1 MSTKKP
7 CENIG
12 NQIANIKF
20 LKSSIK
26 IELCNG
32 KVFSISEDAYV
43 SDIKLYIGKEISE
56 EEAKYLEESQDN
68 YIYENY
74 LNKLLSS
81 GILYSA
87 KKIKDKLIKV
97 KHASVEMADKII
109 EKAYSRGIINDTE
122 YIQTY
127 IQDAKDKGYSKIFI
141 YRKLIKEGY
150 GSEEIDKEMVDVNF
164 DNIEI
169 EELIDS
175 LFNKYKY
182 KNFNSAKESVFSRLY
197 KMGYS
202 SDKCDEL
209 IQTHLANNPEV
220 ETSLKKFE
228 IELLKVD
235 MEASFQKL
243 NHCGYN
249 LLEIRAKVIAKMLQK
264 KYSFDDIMN
273 MWEENN
279 YDIY

>member
-12 NQIANIKF
+12 NQIANIRF

-26 IELCNG
+26 IELCDG
-32 KVFSISEDAYV
+32 RIFSISEDAYV
-43 SDIKLYIGKEISE
+43 SDVKLYIGKELSE
-56 EEAKYLEESQDN
+56 EEVKYLEDSQDN

-81 GILYSA
+81 GSLYSA

-97 KHASVEMADKII
+97 KHASNETADVII
-109 EKAYSRGIINDTE
+109 AKAYSRGIINDTE

-141 YRKLIKEGY
+141 YRNLIKEGY
-150 GSEEIDKEMVDVNF
+150 DSEAIDKEMVDVNF

-209 IQTHLANNPEV
+209 IQMHLANNPEV
-220 ETSLKKFE
+220 EASLKKYE

-235 MEASFQKL
+235 MDASFQKL

-249 LLEIRAKVIAKMLQK
+249 LLEIRAKVITKMLQK

-273 MWEENN
+273 MWEENK